1 MPIAVQ
7 RKGTQFTLIPRGDT
21 VFEAGDTVFF
31 ITLQE
36 GVEEI
41 QKLSGK
47 SNKPIKNVMIL
58 GGSKIGV
65 NTARELC
72 ENKFRVIL
80 LEQNKLKAMEIS
92 EELPDLM
99 VIHGDGRS
107 SELLEE

>member
-21 VFEAGDTVFF
+21 VFEVGDTVFF
-31 ITLQE
+31 ITLKE

-58 GGSKIGV
+58 GGSRIGV
-65 NTARELC
+65 NTAREL
-72 ENKFRVIL
+72 
-80 LEQNKLKAMEIS
+80 
-92 EELPDLM
+92 
-99 VIHGDGRS
+99 
-107 SELLEE
+107 

>member
-1 MPIAVQ
+1 
-7 RKGTQFTLIPRGDT
+7 
-21 VFEAGDTVFF
+21 
-31 ITLQE
+31 
-36 GVEEI
+36 
-41 QKLSGK
+41 
-47 SNKPIKNVMIL
+47 MIL
-58 GGSKIGV
+58 GGSRIGI

-107 SELLEE
+107 SELLEEESIESMDAFISVTENSETNIMSCLMASSKVEKRRLHLLRIWTISIFLKL